1 MRVIIEGD
9 SCAEPRDDNWPI
21 LLARLKGWYPVNLS
35 EHRSDSDE
43 VLQRLPKAMYVPP
56 NLYILQLGQW
66 SSHNE
71 ELGPMYERMNI
82 IVKTLHLAGVKVC
95 LVTPPSMDPKTVPYA
110 QAVRDVAKIYNTMLV
125 DVHKHM
131 QAHGAD
137 RSWFIDAPDQIPC
150 HLNLKGALIV
160 TQFFIDRL
168 ENPYVGGL

>member
-35 EHRSDSDE
+35 QHRSDSDE
-43 VLQRLPKAMYVPP
+43 VLQRLTEAMYVPP

-71 ELGPMYERMNI
+71 MGTEFLNRLGL
-82 IVKTLHLAGVKVC
+82 IVSTLHRAHVKVC
-95 LVTPPSMDPKTVPYA
+95 LVTPPCLDDATAAYA
-110 QAVRDVAKIYNTMLV
+110 ERLVTTARVYNTMLV

-137 RSWFIDAPDQIPC
+137 RSWFLDAPDQIPC

-168 ENPYVGGL
+168 ENPYKGGL